1 MKAIKN
7 AKLISSCGS
16 TGIYIDGNLCDT
28 YDVTSINVI
37 ISMLDRPFTIE
48 FINEDGSISA
58 EPEFG
63 DGFDEW
69 TINIKS

>member
-28 YDVTSINVI
+28 YDVTSLEAITSLI
-37 ISMLDRPFTIE
+37 DRTFEIQYT
-48 FINEDGSISA
+48 NEDGSVSS
-58 EPEFG
+58 EPEFK

-69 TINIKS
+69 TINVK